1 MFATFGSEAG
11 FAEWVGRLGGH
22 STPAA
27 PTKRGGWAGAE
38 LVYLQ
43 AALLL
48 ESPRKAE
55 FRTSVEAAR
64 RAGAVVALELG
75 EAAWIRTRGG
85 PQTAYELAALHPDIL
100 FVSDRAASELGVP
113 LEGIA
118 SVPVIRLEGGGCTV
132 HGRRLA
138 GAATGQDHAAL
149 AATFCVAFIEGA
161 APVEAAGL
169 AVLVAAL

>member
-1 MFATFGSEAG
+1 MRWTHFCA
-11 FAEWVGRLGGH
+11 
-22 STPAA
+22 
-27 PTKRGGWAGAE
+27 
-38 LVYLQ
+38 
-43 AALLL
+43 
-48 ESPRKAE
+48 RKAE

-64 RAGAVVALELG
+64 RDGAVVALELG

-132 HGRRLA
+132 HGRRPG
-138 GAATGQDHAAL
+138 GAFLPHL
-149 AATFCVAFIEGA
+149 
-161 APVEAAGL
+161 
-169 AVLVAAL
+169 